1 MDILAAFSTQE
12 EIGARGARVAAFAF
26 DPELALAV
34 DSTPAN
40 DLPSWDGSENVT
52 YNTHLGAGPALY
64 VADAGML
71 SDPRLIQHFTQ
82 TAEAL
87 GIPYQLRQPGGGG
100 TDAGAIH
107 RQRAGIPSLSISV
120 PGRYPH
126 TSASIARIEDWQNT
140 LSLLYAAMDR
150 LTPAVLAKE
159 R

>member
-1 MDILAAFSTQE
+1 
-12 EIGARGARVAAFAF
+12 
-26 DPELALAV
+26 
-34 DSTPAN
+34 
-40 DLPSWDGSENVT
+40 
-52 YNTHLGAGPALY
+52 LY

-71 SDPRLIQHFTQ
+71 SDPRLIQHFVQ